1 MTECPACGEPTTFRL
16 SDREH
21 GQPGRS
27 FVVCVRCKRE
37 MQAVIKDGKVTSVWG
52 YKGGSRVI
60 TLRLSDEEMEK
71 RRKMKA
77 LGYADRQIYITG
89 LDGV

>member
-1 MTECPACGEPTTFRL
+1 
-16 SDREH
+16 
-21 GQPGRS
+21 
-27 FVVCVRCKRE
+27 

-77 LGYADRQIYITG
+77 LGYTDRQIYITG